1 VFGRVVQEKFLRN
14 TNELNSREL
23 VIIGGVSVGDQTRV
37 LRQGVDIIVATPGRL
52 EELIG
57 SGEIDLTHMR
67 FFILDEA
74 VKNKTIAQK
83 TMIILYLSLLGR
95 SFKSRL

>member
-1 VFGRVVQEKFLRN
+1 
-14 TNELNSREL
+14 
-23 VIIGGVSVGDQTRV
+23 VIIGGVPVGEQTRI
-37 LRQGVDIIVATPGRL
+37 LRQGIDIIVATPGRL

-74 VKNKTIAQK
+74 VNQK
-83 TMIILYLSLLGR
+83 
-95 SFKSRL
+95 

>member
-1 VFGRVVQEKFLRN
+1 MYIF
-14 TNELNSREL
+14 REL

-57 SGEIDLTHMR
+57 GGEIDLTHMR

-74 VKNKTIAQK
+74 VKINLTIV
-83 TMIILYLSLLGR
+83 ISLAVI
-95 SFKSRL
+95 SF

>member
-1 VFGRVVQEKFLRN
+1 M
-14 TNELNSREL
+14 
-23 VIIGGVSVGDQTRV
+23 VIIGGVPVGEQTRV

-57 SGEIDLTHMR
+57 GGEIDLTHMR

-74 VKNKTIAQK
+74 VNLYS
-83 TMIILYLSLLGR
+83 ILVISLAR
-95 SFKSRL
+95 ISRC

>member
-1 VFGRVVQEKFLRN
+1 MCHIYMDIF
-14 TNELNSREL
+14 REL

-57 SGEIDLTHMR
+57 GGEIDLTHMR

-74 VKNKTIAQK
+74 VNINSTIV
-83 TMIILYLSLLGR
+83 ISLAVI
-95 SFKSRL
+95 SF